1 MFTGNAK
8 SDRRER
14 NVRDMQ
20 IGTTETRN
28 PNTVNIDMMSTEE
41 IVRVIN
47 EEDHKVAEAITE
59 ELPQIAKAVDMI
71 VEKLR
76 AGGRLIY
83 AGAGTSGRLG
93 VLDAVECRP
102 TYSAECVQGILA
114 GGEKAMFYAQEGA
127 EDSKELARKEL
138 DEIGFCQQDILC
150 GIAASG
156 RTPYVIGAMEYAH
169 ELGTQ
174 AIVVTNN
181 KGAKVSEVADVTIA
195 AVVGPEVVTGSTR
208 MKAGSAQKMVLNMLS
223 TATMIRLGKVYSNL
237 MVDLKISNE
246 KLVDR
251 GERIVAMIAEVSQEE
266 AAKTLKACQDVKV
279 AIVMLKAG
287 VDEDLARELLA
298 QNEGIIGKVFQGL
311 GIEAM
316 R

>member
-76 AGGRLIY
+76 AVGRLIY

>member
-1 MFTGNAK
+1 
-8 SDRRER
+8 
-14 NVRDMQ
+14 MQ

-28 PNTVNIDMMSTEE
+28 PNTVNIDLMSTEE
-41 IVRVIN
+41 IVKVIN
-47 EEDHKVAEAITE
+47 DEDHKIAEAIKSE
-59 ELPQIAKAVDMI
+59 IPQIAKAVDMI

-138 DEIGFCQQDILC
+138 DEIGFCQKDILC

-181 KGAKVSEVADVTIA
+181 RGAKVSEVADVTIA

-223 TATMIRLGKVYSNL
+223 TASMIRLGKVYSNL

-251 GERIVAMIAEVSQEE
+251 GERIVAMIAEVPQEK
-266 AAKTLKACQDVKV
+266 AAEVLKACKDVKV
-279 AIVMLKAG
+279 AIVMLKAD
-287 VDEDLARELLA
+287 VDEDIAKQLLEK
-298 QNEGIIGKVFQGL
+298 NEGIIGKVFQNL

>member
-1 MFTGNAK
+1 
-8 SDRRER
+8 
-14 NVRDMQ
+14 MQ

-28 PNTVNIDMMSTEE
+28 PNTVNIDLMSTEE
-41 IVRVIN
+41 IVKVIN
-47 EEDHKVAEAITE
+47 EEDHKVAEAIKE

-76 AGGRLIY
+76 EGGRLIY

-208 MKAGSAQKMVLNMLS
+208 MKAGSAQKMILNMLS
-223 TATMIRLGKVYSNL
+223 TAAMIRLGKVYSNL

-251 GERIVAMIAEVSQEE
+251 GERIVAMIAEVSQKE
-266 AAKTLKACQDVKV
+266 AAETLKTCQDVKV

-287 VDEDLARELLA
+287 VDEDLARQLLA
-298 QNEGIIGKVFQGL
+298 KNEGIIGKVFQGL
-311 GIEAM
+311 GIEAV

>member
-1 MFTGNAK
+1 MKQIRKECKN
-8 SDRRER
+8 
-14 NVRDMQ
+14 MQ

-28 PNTVNIDMMSTEE
+28 PNTVNIDLMSTEE

-47 EEDHKVAEAITE
+47 EEDHKVAEAIKE

-76 AGGRLIY
+76 EGGRLIY

-208 MKAGSAQKMVLNMLS
+208 MKAGSAQKMILNMLS
-223 TATMIRLGKVYSNL
+223 TAAMIRLGKVYSNL

-251 GERIVAMIAEVSQEE
+251 GERIVAMIAEVSQKE
-266 AAKTLKACQDVKV
+266 AAETLKTCQDVKV

-287 VDEDLARELLA
+287 VDEDLARQLLA
-298 QNEGIIGKVFQGL
+298 KNEGIIGKVFQGL
-311 GIEAM
+311 GIEAV

>member
-1 MFTGNAK
+1 
-8 SDRRER
+8 
-14 NVRDMQ
+14 MQ

-223 TATMIRLGKVYSNL
+223 TAAMIRLGKVYSNL

>member
-1 MFTGNAK
+1 MK
-8 SDRRER
+8 
-14 NVRDMQ
+14 
-20 IGTTETRN
+20 IGTTEARN
-28 PNTVNIDMMSTEE
+28 PHSVDIDLMDSMQ
-41 IVRVIN
+41 IVQLIN
-47 EEDHKVAEAITE
+47 EEDHKVAEGVKEA
-59 ELPQIAKAVDMI
+59 LPQIAQAVDMI

-114 GGEKAMFYAQEGA
+114 GGEKAMFVAQEGA

-138 DEIGFCQQDILC
+138 DEIGFSQKDILC

-156 RTPYVIGAMEYAH
+156 RTPYVIGAIEYAH

-174 AIVVTNN
+174 AIAVTNN
-181 KGAKVSEVADVTIA
+181 RGAKVSEYADVTIA
-195 AVVGPEVVTGSTR
+195 AEVGPEVVTGSTR
-208 MKAGSAQKMVLNMLS
+208 MKAGTAQKMVLNMLS
-223 TATMIRLGKVYSNL
+223 TASMIRLGKVYSNL
-237 MVDLKISNE
+237 MADLKISNA

-251 GERIVAMIAEVSQEE
+251 GERIVAMIAEVPQEE
-266 AAKTLKACQDVKV
+266 AAKVLHECGDVKV

-287 VDEDLARELLA
+287 VDAEIAAELLA
-298 QNEGIIGKVFQGL
+298 KNEGIIGKVFQSL
-311 GIEAM
+311 GIEAF

>member
-1 MFTGNAK
+1 MK
-8 SDRRER
+8 
-14 NVRDMQ
+14 
-20 IGTTETRN
+20 IGTTEARN
-28 PNTVNIDMMSTEE
+28 PHSVDIDLMDSMQ
-41 IVRVIN
+41 IVQLIN
-47 EEDHKVAEAITE
+47 EEDHKVAEGVKEA
-59 ELPQIAKAVDMI
+59 LPQIAQAVDMI

-114 GGEKAMFYAQEGA
+114 GGEKAMFVAQEGA

-138 DEIGFCQQDILC
+138 DEIGFSQKDILC

-156 RTPYVIGAMEYAH
+156 RTPYVIGAIEYAH

-174 AIVVTNN
+174 AIAVTNN
-181 KGAKVSEVADVTIA
+181 RGAKVSEYADVTIA
-195 AVVGPEVVTGSTR
+195 AEVGPEVVTGSTR
-208 MKAGSAQKMVLNMLS
+208 MKAGTAQKMVLNMLS
-223 TATMIRLGKVYSNL
+223 TASMIRLGKVYSNL

-251 GERIVAMIAEVSQEE
+251 GERIVAMIAEVPQEE
-266 AAKTLKACQDVKV
+266 AAKVLHECGDVKV

-287 VDEDLARELLA
+287 VDAEIAAELLA
-298 QNEGIIGKVFQGL
+298 KNEGIIGKVFQSL
-311 GIEAM
+311 GIEAF

>member
-1 MFTGNAK
+1 MK
-8 SDRRER
+8 
-14 NVRDMQ
+14 
-20 IGTTETRN
+20 IGTTEARN
-28 PNTVNIDMMSTEE
+28 PHSVDIDLMDSMQ
-41 IVRVIN
+41 IVQLIN
-47 EEDHKVAEAITE
+47 EEDHKVAEGVKEA
-59 ELPQIAKAVDMI
+59 LPQIAQAVDMI

-114 GGEKAMFYAQEGA
+114 GGEKAMFVAQEGA

-138 DEIGFCQQDILC
+138 DEIGFSQKDILC

-156 RTPYVIGAMEYAH
+156 RTPYVFGAIEYAL

-174 AIVVTNN
+174 AIAVTNN
-181 KGAKVSEVADVTIA
+181 RGAKVSEYADVTIA
-195 AVVGPEVVTGSTR
+195 AEVGPEVVTGSTR
-208 MKAGSAQKMVLNMLS
+208 MKAGTAQKMVLNMLS
-223 TATMIRLGKVYSNL
+223 TASMIRLGKVYSNL

-251 GERIVAMIAEVSQEE
+251 GERIVAMIAEVPQEE
-266 AAKTLKACQDVKV
+266 AAKVLHECGDVKV

-287 VDEDLARELLA
+287 VDAEIAAELLA
-298 QNEGIIGKVFQGL
+298 KNEGIIGKVFQSL
-311 GIEAM
+311 GIEAF

>member
-1 MFTGNAK
+1 
-8 SDRRER
+8 
-14 NVRDMQ
+14 MQ

-28 PNTVNIDMMSTEE
+28 PNTVNIDLMSTEE

-47 EEDHKVAEAITE
+47 DEDHKIAEAIKSE
-59 ELPQIAKAVDMI
+59 IPQIAKAVDMI

-138 DEIGFCQQDILC
+138 DEIGFCQKDILC

-169 ELGTQ
+169 ELGTR

-181 KGAKVSEVADVTIA
+181 RGAKVSEVADVTIA

-223 TATMIRLGKVYSNL
+223 TASMIRLGKVYSNL

-251 GERIVAMIAEVSQEE
+251 GERIVAMIAEVPQEK
-266 AAKTLKACQDVKV
+266 AAEVLKTCQDVKV

-287 VDEDLARELLA
+287 VDEDIAKQLLEK
-298 QNEGIIGKVFQGL
+298 NEGIIGKVFQNL

>member
-1 MFTGNAK
+1 
-8 SDRRER
+8 
-14 NVRDMQ
+14 MQ

-28 PNTVNIDMMSTEE
+28 PNTVNIDLMSTEE

-47 EEDHKVAEAITE
+47 EEDHKVAEAIKE

-76 AGGRLIY
+76 EGGRLIY

-208 MKAGSAQKMVLNMLS
+208 MKAGSAQKMILNMLS
-223 TATMIRLGKVYSNL
+223 TAAMIRLGKVYSNL

-251 GERIVAMIAEVSQEE
+251 GERIVAMIAEVSQKE
-266 AAKTLKACQDVKV
+266 AAETLKTCQDVKV

-287 VDEDLARELLA
+287 VDEDLARQLLA
-298 QNEGIIGKVFQGL
+298 KNEGIIGKVFQGL
-311 GIEAM
+311 GIEAV

>member
-59 ELPQIAKAVDMI
+59 ELPQI
-71 VEKLR
+71 